1 MATLTVA
8 IECEPLDASSET
20 FAVAVRGR
28 PPWSISASRT
38 ILIATL
44 ALGTLAF
51 GAVEA
56 WAWALMSILVAA
68 SLLLWAWAAVERRA
82 ARLVWTP
89 LYIPAAI
96 FLLIGLLQF
105 EAGLTGDAVATREAL
120 LKLSTDAVIFALACQ
135 LWQDASP
142 REMRRLGFATS
153 LFACGLALF
162 ATLQFFASPRTIY
175 GMIRPR
181 WGGWIFGPYVN
192 HNHYAG
198 LMEMLI
204 PVALCHVLSH
214 LQSQRS
220 PAVPA
225 VPALTDRRYSRYG
238 LNPLVRRLGPLAT
251 LIAIASVL
259 LSGSRGGM
267 IALAVEAVLLMAI
280 IARFASEERRRLV
293 IAGIAGVAASAALF
307 LWLDPGRI
315 SQRLGAVADLH
326 QAPEATLGERLELAH
341 DALDIFR
348 VHPWLGTGFGTFAT
362 VYPRYRSFASDLE
375 WDHAHDDYAEAL
387 AETGV
392 GGGVA
397 ILAAIGLF
405 VALAFS
411 GIRER
416 LHQEGNW
423 IRLGAAIG
431 CCGLLVHSLGDFNL
445 HIPANA
451 AWFAL
456 LAGIAVS
463 GDRVRPGVSSGTGA
477 TSAVM
482 AKSVPQ

>member
-1 MATLTVA
+1 MAALPVA
-8 IECEPLDASSET
+8 IECEQRDASSET
-20 FAVAVRGR
+20 LTVAAREGSR
-28 PPWSISASRT
+28 WNISASRA

-68 SLLLWAWAAVERRA
+68 SLLLWAWAAVERGA
-82 ARLVWTP
+82 ARLVWSP
-89 LYIPAAI
+89 LCIPAAI
-96 FLLIGLLQF
+96 FLLIGVLQL
-105 EAGLTGDAVATREAL
+105 EAGRTGDAVATREAL
-120 LKLSTDAVIFALACQ
+120 LKLSTDAVIFVLACQ

-153 LFACGLALF
+153 LFAYGLALF

-214 LQSQRS
+214 PQSQRK
-220 PAVPA
+220 PAVAA
-225 VPALTDRRYSRYG
+225 VPALMDRRYS
-238 LNPLVRRLGPLAT
+238 LNPLVRRLGPLAI
-251 LIAIASVL
+251 LVAIASVL

-267 IALAVEAVLLMAI
+267 IALAVEALLLMAI
-280 IARFASEERRRLV
+280 LIRFAPQGRRRLIIV
-293 IAGIAGVAASAALF
+293 GIAGMAASAALF

-315 SQRLGAVADLH
+315 SQRLGAVADLN

-348 VHPWLGTGFGTFAT
+348 AHPWLGTGFGSFAT
-362 VYPRYRSFASDLE
+362 VYPRYRTFASDLE
-375 WDHAHDDYAEAL
+375 WDHAHNDYAEAL
-387 AETGV
+387 AETGG

-411 GIRER
+411 RIRER
-416 LHQEGNW
+416 LHQEGGW

-451 AWFAL
+451 ACFAFF
-456 LAGIAVS
+456 AGIAIS
-463 GDRVRPGVSSGTGA
+463 RGGLSRAGDYRP
-477 TSAVM
+477 
-482 AKSVPQ
+482 